1 MLFSILTPE
10 KSEREQTEEQ
20 VAQQDQEC
28 FTQFQA
34 GCSFMETEDGKHQWH
49 LTDEGNSKATQSNA
63 FVSQLRKHDHRER
76 IVTEGIKREV

>member
-1 MLFSILTPE
+1 MLFNIFKPE
-10 KSEREQTEEQ
+10 KSEGEQNEEQ

-34 GCSFMETEDGKHQWH
+34 VCSFMETEDVKHQWN

-63 FVSQLRKHDHRER
+63 FVSQLRKHAH
-76 IVTEGIKREV
+76 